1 MSDNNNFLN
10 DDIETLDLS
19 DIPEAIAAME
29 ETGVI
34 KPIAEI
40 KEAEAKQVKEEEKT
54 EEKAKQEEGKETLVE
69 SEDTKEVLQQT
80 DETLSWDAIHEDMT
94 EAPEDNVAS
103 QGEEPPKDDGDDD
116 PQKKLTSQD
125 RRLLRQKRRQTNR
138 IIAFTV
144 FFVLVA
150 LIAIG
155 SIIGAKTVSKNSD
168 RNEPVAVIEEIT
180 PTVTEPVI
188 DMTPLITQEAEEE
201 EKEEPTPEV
210 QSEEELL
217 EEMVTN
223 MISEMT
229 LEEKVAGL
237 FIVTP
242 ESLTGQSA
250 VTKAGD
256 GTKEALEKYPVG
268 GVVYFKQNITSADQI
283 KEMIDNTVSYS
294 RYPLFIA
301 VDEEGGDVARIQQ
314 ALKLDKIP
322 TAAELGEENNTIT
335 TFDAYNSIGKYMKE
349 YGFNLDF
356 APVADVLTNPDN
368 KAIGN
373 RSFGSDADVVTNM
386 VSSAVKGL
394 DDAGVYTCVKHFPG
408 QGDVDGDTHQTLA
421 STTKTKTDMEN
432 CELLSFKAAIESGVD
447 MIMVGHFSAPA
458 LTEEPLPCS
467 ISKEVMTDLLRVE
480 MGYNGVIITDSMS
493 MAAISEYYGADEAA
507 IKALKA
513 GADMILVP
521 EDFELA
527 YNGVID
533 AVKNGTIDE
542 HRINDSLAR
551 VYKVKYKDTLQ
562 SEE

>member
-40 KEAEAKQVKEEEKT
+40 KEAEAKQAEAEKKNEETDDTPDTPNQPENKEENT
-54 EEKAKQEEGKETLVE
+54 DPGETM
-69 SEDTKEVLQQT
+69 
-80 DETLSWDAIHEDMT
+80 SWDAIHENMT
-94 EAPEDNVAS
+94 EAPEDNAAAA
-103 QGEEPPKDDGDDD
+103 ENEPPKEGGDNSE
-116 PQKKLTSQD
+116 PPKKMTNED
-125 RRLLRQKRRQTNR
+125 RRIARQKRRQTNR

-155 SIIGAKTVSKNSD
+155 SIIGAKAVSDGVEKE
-168 RNEPVAVIEEIT
+168 EPVAVIEEIT
-180 PTVTEPVI
+180 PAVTEPVI
-188 DMTPLITQEAEEE
+188 DMTPLITQEEEE
-201 EKEEPTPEV
+201 QEEEEPTPEV

-223 MISEMT
+223 MIAEMT

-322 TAAELGEENNTIT
+322 TAKELGEENNTIT
-335 TFDAYNSIGKYMKE
+335 TFDAYNSIGNYMKE

-368 KAIGN
+368 KAIGD

-394 DDAGVYTCVKHFPG
+394 DEAGVYTCVKHFPG

-421 STTKTKTDMEN
+421 STTKTKTDMES

-513 GADMILVP
+513 GADMILMP

-533 AVKNGTIDE
+533 AVKDGTIDE

-562 SEE
+562 PEE

>member
-40 KEAEAKQVKEEEKT
+40 KEAEAKQAEEEK
-54 EEKAKQEEGKETLVE
+54 K
-69 SEDTKEVLQQT
+69 T
-80 DETLSWDAIHEDMT
+80 DEIEETKKEPEKSEEVSSDPGETQSWDAIHENMT
-94 EAPEDNVAS
+94 EAPEDNVTPPES
-103 QGEEPPKDDGDDD
+103 EPPKDGDDTQ
-116 PQKKLTSQD
+116 PKKKITSEEK
-125 RRLLRQKRRQTNR
+125 RLARQKRRQTNR

-150 LIAIG
+150 IIAVG
-155 SIIGAKTVSKNSD
+155 SIFGAKFVSENTDKD
-168 RNEPVAVIEEIT
+168 EPVAVVEEIT
-180 PTVTEPVI
+180 PAVTEPVI
-188 DMTPLITQEAEEE
+188 DMTPLITQEEEE
-201 EKEEPTPEV
+201 EQEEEEPTPEV

-242 ESLTGQSA
+242 ESLTGQQA

-268 GVVYFKQNITSADQI
+268 GIVYFKQNITSADQI

-301 VDEEGGDVARIQQ
+301 VDEEGGDVTRIQQ

-335 TFDAYNSIGKYMKE
+335 TFDTYNSIGNYMKE

-373 RSFGSDADVVTNM
+373 RSFGADADVVINM
-386 VSSAVKGL
+386 VSSAIKGL
-394 DDAGVYTCVKHFPG
+394 DEAGVYTCVKHFPG
-408 QGDVDGDTHQTLA
+408 QGDVNGDTHQTLA
-421 STTKTKTDMEN
+421 STTKSRSEMES

-447 MIMVGHFSAPA
+447 MIMVGHFSAPS

-467 ISKEVMTDLLRVE
+467 ISREVMTDLLRVD

-513 GADMILVP
+513 GADMILMP

-533 AVKNGTIDE
+533 AVNDGTIDE

-562 SEE
+562 PEE